1 MTRPSARPL
10 RLPGIPVKSITK
22 SSTFLGTFFFHNN
35 SAVQEVVGVDFNQS
49 APLRDRLT
57 LVGGSFDAMK
67 NPEGIIIGEQT
78 AQRLKAG
85 AGDTVLVQLRTIT
98 GQMNVAEF
106 LVAGISHDPGM
117 SVSFAAYAN
126 RAYVNGLENLPADAY
141 QQLGILLSNPGQTD
155 AAASELSRAL
165 SEKVALLPVLP
176 KTAGGN
182 PMGSMLRQHNENPMG
197 AMVAELMQQ
206 AGEGSYQ
213 GTRYRLSTIN
223 DILARLQLP
232 QIIGAINGVAFAVL
246 LILFV
251 IIVVGVVNTFRIILN
266 ERTREIGTMRALG
279 MQRGSV
285 LTLFLLEAL
294 FLFLGGAMAGLIGAA
309 VGMALTSI
317 AHFAP
322 TTPAFLMLRNGH
334 ASFVVSPRQIVLPLI
349 SVGLLTLLGAYIP
362 ARRAARLKPVDA
374 LAAFH

>member
-1 MTRPSARPL
+1 MQYVTLAFRNLSRQKRRSFLLGGAIAFGILIVTFVNGFAGGLASNLEQNFSQLLGGEIFIQGVEKTSSGRRIEL
-10 RLPGIPVKSITK
+10 ITDDAALGAAITASRIPVKSITK

-155 AAASELSRAL
+155 AAASQLSRAL
-165 SEKVALLPVLP
+165 SGESCAPP
-176 KTAGGN
+176 CA
-182 PMGSMLRQHNENPMG
+182 
-197 AMVAELMQQ
+197 AEDR
-206 AGEGSYQ
+206 GWESH
-213 GTRYRLSTIN
+213 
-223 DILARLQLP
+223 
-232 QIIGAINGVAFAVL
+232 
-246 LILFV
+246 
-251 IIVVGVVNTFRIILN
+251 
-266 ERTREIGTMRALG
+266 G
-279 MQRGSV
+279 MQCFGS
-285 LTLFLLEAL
+285 T
-294 FLFLGGAMAGLIGAA
+294 MK
-309 VGMALTSI
+309 TPW
-317 AHFAP
+317 AP
-322 TTPAFLMLRNGH
+322 WSR
-334 ASFVVSPRQIVLPLI
+334 S
-349 SVGLLTLLGAYIP
+349 
-362 ARRAARLKPVDA
+362 
-374 LAAFH
+374 

>member
-1 MTRPSARPL
+1 
-10 RLPGIPVKSITK
+10 
-22 SSTFLGTFFFHNN
+22 
-35 SAVQEVVGVDFNQS
+35 
-49 APLRDRLT
+49 
-57 LVGGSFDAMK
+57 
-67 NPEGIIIGEQT
+67 
-78 AQRLKAG
+78 
-85 AGDTVLVQLRTIT
+85 
-98 GQMNVAEF
+98 
-106 LVAGISHDPGM
+106 
-117 SVSFAAYAN
+117 
-126 RAYVNGLENLPADAY
+126 
-141 QQLGILLSNPGQTD
+141 
-155 AAASELSRAL
+155 
-165 SEKVALLPVLP
+165 
-176 KTAGGN
+176 
-182 PMGSMLRQHNENPMG
+182 
-197 AMVAELMQQ
+197 MVAELMQQ

-232 QIIGAINGVAFAVL
+232 QIIGGNQRGRLRGPSHTLRDHRGRGRQHVPHHP
-246 LILFV
+246 
-251 IIVVGVVNTFRIILN
+251 
-266 ERTREIGTMRALG
+266 ERADPGNRRQCAPWGCRG
-279 MQRGSV
+279 GSV

>member
-1 MTRPSARPL
+1 M
-10 RLPGIPVKSITK
+10 KSITK

-141 QQLGILLSNPGQTD
+141 QQLGILLSNSGQTD
-155 AAASELSRAL
+155 ASASQLSRAL
-165 SEKVALLPVLP
+165 SGESCASPC
-176 KTAGGN
+176 A
-182 PMGSMLRQHNENPMG
+182 
-197 AMVAELMQQ
+197 AEDR
-206 AGEGSYQ
+206 GRESHG
-213 GTRYRLSTIN
+213 IN
-223 DILARLQLP
+223 A
-232 QIIGAINGVAFAVL
+232 
-246 LILFV
+246 
-251 IIVVGVVNTFRIILN
+251 
-266 ERTREIGTMRALG
+266 
-279 MQRGSV
+279 S
-285 LTLFLLEAL
+285 
-294 FLFLGGAMAGLIGAA
+294 AA
-309 VGMALTSI
+309 
-317 AHFAP
+317 
-322 TTPAFLMLRNGH
+322 
-334 ASFVVSPRQIVLPLI
+334 Q
-349 SVGLLTLLGAYIP
+349 
-362 ARRAARLKPVDA
+362 
-374 LAAFH
+374 